1 MAYQYFP
8 GHMTK
13 AIRSMEN
20 DIKII
25 DLVIELLDARAPL
38 SSKNPNI
45 DTLARGKKRLIIL
58 NKSDL
63 SDPEINRLWKEHYL
77 SLGFSVM
84 ETDSKNKKTLKNFDR
99 TISETCAEKIERD
112 RKRGIVQRPV
122 KAMVVGIP
130 NVGKSTFINTVS
142 GRAGAKTGNKPGVTR
157 GKQWI
162 SLGKTADLLDTPG
175 ILWPKFEDEAVGF
188 NLAMLGTINDDILD
202 MEDLGVKTID
212 FFKKEYPG
220 LLKERFGDD
229 LDITSS
235 SDKILYD
242 MAVIRNI
249 RKKGNEPD
257 TARMAL
263 ILMDEVRSGRI
274 GRYTIE
280 RP

>member
-1 MAYQYFP
+1 
-8 GHMTK
+8 MTK

-25 DLVIELLDARAPL
+25 DLVIELIDARAPL

-45 DTLARGKKRLIIL
+45 DTLAKGKKRLIIL

-63 SDPEINRLWKEHYL
+63 SDPEVNKLWREHY
-77 SLGFSVM
+77 SALGFSVM
-84 ETDSKNKKTLKNFDR
+84 ETDSKNKKTLKNFDK
-99 TISETCAEKIERD
+99 TISEVCADKIERD
-112 RKRGIVQRPV
+112 RKRGIIQRPV

-202 MEDLGVKTID
+202 MEDLSIKTID

-220 LLKERFGDD
+220 LLIDRFGER
-229 LDITSS
+229 LDINAP

-257 TARMAL
+257 TARMAF

-274 GRYTIE
+274 GRFTIE

>member
-25 DLVIELLDARAPL
+25 DLVIELIDARAPL

-45 DTLARGKKRLIIL
+45 DTLAKGKKRLIIL

-63 SDPEINRLWKEHYL
+63 SDPEVNKLWREHY
-77 SLGFSVM
+77 SALGFSVM
-84 ETDSKNKKTLKNFDR
+84 ETDSKNKKTLKNFDK
-99 TISETCAEKIERD
+99 TISEVCADKIERD
-112 RKRGIVQRPV
+112 RKRGIIQRPV

-202 MEDLGVKTID
+202 MEDLSIKTID

-220 LLKERFGDD
+220 LLIDRFGER
-229 LDITSS
+229 LDINAP

-257 TARMAL
+257 TARMAF

-274 GRYTIE
+274 GRFTIE

>member
-1 MAYQYFP
+1 
-8 GHMTK
+8 MTK

-45 DTLARGKKRLIIL
+45 DSIAGGKKRLVIL

-63 SDPEINRLWKEHYL
+63 SDPEINKLWKDHYSL
-77 SLGFSVM
+77 LGFSVI
-84 ETDSKNKKTLKNFDR
+84 EADSKNKKTLKNFDR
-99 TISETCAEKIERD
+99 IITEVCAEKIERD
-112 RKRGIVQRPV
+112 KKRGIIQRPV

-130 NVGKSTFINTVS
+130 NVGKSTFINTIS
-142 GRAGAKTGNKPGVTR
+142 GRSGAKTGNKPGVTR

-175 ILWPKFEDEAVGF
+175 ILWPKFEDESVGF

-202 MEDLGVKTID
+202 MEDLSIKTID
-212 FFKKEYPG
+212 FFKTEYPG
-220 LLKERFGDD
+220 LLKDRFGED
-229 LDITSS
+229 LDLKAG
-235 SDKILYD
+235 SDKILSD
-242 MAVIRNI
+242 MAIIRNI

-263 ILMDEVRSGRI
+263 IFMDEIRSGRI
-274 GRYTIE
+274 GKYSIE

>member
-45 DTLARGKKRLIIL
+45 DSIAGGKKRLVIL

-63 SDPEINRLWKEHYL
+63 SDPEINKLWKDHYS
-77 SLGFSVM
+77 SLGFSVI
-84 ETDSKNKKTLKNFDR
+84 EADSKNKKTLKNFDR
-99 TISETCAEKIERD
+99 IITEVCAEKIERD
-112 RKRGIVQRPV
+112 KKRGIIQRPV

-130 NVGKSTFINTVS
+130 NVGKSTFINTIS
-142 GRAGAKTGNKPGVTR
+142 GRSGAKTGNKPGVTR

-175 ILWPKFEDEAVGF
+175 ILWPKFEDESVGF

-202 MEDLGVKTID
+202 MEDLSIKTID
-212 FFKKEYPG
+212 FFKTEYPG
-220 LLKERFGDD
+220 LLKDRFGED
-229 LDITSS
+229 LDLKAG
-235 SDKILYD
+235 SDKILSD

-263 ILMDEVRSGRI
+263 IFMDEIRSGRI
-274 GRYTIE
+274 GKYSIE

>member
-45 DTLARGKKRLIIL
+45 DSLARGKKRLVIL

-63 SDPEINRLWKEHYL
+63 SDPETNRLWKEYYT
-77 SLGFSVM
+77 SCGFSVM
-84 ETDSKNKKTLKNFDR
+84 ETDSKDKKTLKNFDK
-99 TISETCAEKIERD
+99 TINVVCADKIERD
-112 RKRGIVQRPV
+112 KKRGIIQRPV

-162 SLGKTADLLDTPG
+162 SLGKTADFLDTPG
-175 ILWPKFEDEAVGF
+175 ILWPKFEDETVGF

-202 MEDLGVKTID
+202 MEDLIVRTIS
-212 FFKKEYPG
+212 FFKKEYPD
-220 LLKERFGDD
+220 LLINRFGED
-229 LDITSS
+229 LDINAP
-235 SDKILYD
+235 SDKLLYD
-242 MAVIRNI
+242 MAVLRNI

-263 ILMDEVRSGRI
+263 IFMDEVRSGRI
-274 GRYTIE
+274 GRFSIE